1 MDRKLLVAAALLLLC
16 SATTQARILETEA
29 QQGREL
35 LQAKT
40 PNCTKVDA
48 HCSLCRNQRIPG
60 ERRSELV
67 CQQCEAG
74 YRLRRDGIS
83 KTCGKYPFRVV
94 LLSAPSALHELQPAG
109 AAKQQQQQQQ

>member
-1 MDRKLLVAAALLLLC
+1 MPREMDRKVAAALLLLC
-16 SATTQARILETEA
+16 AATTQARILETEA

-74 YRLRRDGIS
+74 YRLRRDGLS
-83 KTCGKYPFRVV
+83 KTCGRLP
-94 LLSAPSALHELQPAG
+94 
-109 AAKQQQQQQQ
+109 

>member
-1 MDRKLLVAAALLLLC
+1 MTRKLFTAAAMVLLC
-16 SATTQARILETEA
+16 AATAHARILEVEA

-40 PNCTKVDA
+40 PNCTKVDT

-67 CQQCEAG
+67 CTQCEAG
-74 YRLRRDGIS
+74 YRLRRDGLS
-83 KTCGKYPFRVV
+83 KTCGKQLY
-94 LLSAPSALHELQPAG
+94 
-109 AAKQQQQQQQ
+109 